1 MHDDS
6 LHAAAAAQHA
16 RERRNDA
23 LLHWLMFGVLMLT
36 VPAFYL
42 QLEQAEPPWHLV
54 GPALYALVA
63 VAFFFDLMHHRATRR
78 SQDHDRMA
86 SLWLD
91 VGLIA
96 GAAASAVSSG
106 GWSPV
111 EWALRSALLL
121 VVVLRMLIF
130 LRRLFSPHNI
140 VYLVALG
147 AGMLAMAGAGFYWL
161 EPTVH
166 SYADGLWLAF
176 ESGATVGYGDIVPT
190 TPASRLFAAF
200 MVLLGFAMLSLVTG
214 AIAAAFVGEDERKL
228 RHELHADIKALR
240 LEVQALRSALSA
252 GGASAAR
259 EQQDAPP

>member
-1 MHDDS
+1 M
-6 LHAAAAAQHA
+6 
-16 RERRNDA
+16 
-23 LLHWLMFGVLMLT
+23 
-36 VPAFYL
+36 
-42 QLEQAEPPWHLV
+42 
-54 GPALYALVA
+54 
-63 VAFFFDLMHHRATRR
+63 AT
-78 SQDHDRMA
+78 
-86 SLWLD
+86 LWLD

-96 GAAASAVSSG
+96 GAAASALSSG

-121 VVVLRMLIF
+121 VVVLRMLVF

-176 ESGATVGYGDIVPT
+176 ESGATVGYGDILPT

-200 MVLLGFAMLSLVTG
+200 MVMLGFAMLSLVTG
-214 AIAAAFVGEDERKL
+214 AIAATFVGEDERKL
-228 RHELHADIKALR
+228 RHELHADIRALR

-252 GGASAAR
+252 GAASATR

>member
-6 LHAAAAAQHA
+6 SHAAAAAQH

-63 VAFFFDLMHHRATRR
+63 VAFVFDLMHHRATRR

-96 GAAASAVSSG
+96 GTAASAFSSG
-106 GWSPV
+106 GWSPL
-111 EWALRSALLL
+111 EWALRSALLV
-121 VVVLRMLIF
+121 VVVLRMLVF

-200 MVLLGFAMLSLVTG
+200 MVMLGFAMLSLVTG
-214 AIAAAFVGEDERKL
+214 GIAAAFVGEDERKL

-252 GGASAAR
+252 GAAR
-259 EQQDAPP
+259 AAWEREDAPP